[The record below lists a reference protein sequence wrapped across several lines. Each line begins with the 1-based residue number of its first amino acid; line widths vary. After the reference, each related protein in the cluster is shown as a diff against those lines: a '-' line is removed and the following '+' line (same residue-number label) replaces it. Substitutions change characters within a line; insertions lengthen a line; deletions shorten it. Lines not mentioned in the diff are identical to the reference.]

1 MCLVRFFVHRTNE
14 TPGFTLCFSYLKTLD
29 NGEMLTFCLCRFG
42 GTNAHAVLKRAPFL
56 KKNDADGADPQEF
69 GSRKLFV
76 LSANDKTAV
85 EAMMKNM
92 GIYLE
97 QRPKIF
103 QSDLMG
109 NVAYTLGQRRSFFQW
124 RVAISAPTSFEL
136 IETLN
141 SGKISP
147 TRETE
152 TPRIGFIFTGQGAQ
166 WNTMGRELY

>member
-1 MCLVRFFVHRTNE
+1 M
-14 TPGFTLCFSYLKTLD
+14 
-29 NGEMLTFCLCRFG
+29 
-42 GTNAHAVLKRAPFL
+42 
-56 KKNDADGADPQEF
+56 KKNDQDTADSQEF
-69 GSRKLFV
+69 QSRKLFI

-97 QRPKIF
+97 QRPEIF

-109 NVAYTLGQRRSFFQW
+109 NVAYTLGQRRSFLQW

-141 SGKISP
+141 SGKVSP
-147 TRETE
+147 ARETE
-152 TPRIGFIFTGQGAQ
+152 APRIGFIFTGQGAQ
-166 WNTMGRELY
+166 WNAMGRELYEQYPVFAASMDSCDRCLASFGATFSVIGKLRGLFTSSKSWLIDHI